1 MEYIDLTLTLYGCL
15 ILLAVIVESVVQGL
29 RKGKVTKWVFGNVPP
44 ICLSV
49 ALSLLFTIPFR
60 LQFFNIMF
68 SAMQAVIPWWLDSF
82 CLALVISRGGTWIH
96 EKANDLGMNRNPDGS
111 RIRR

>member
-29 RKGKVTKWVFGNVPP
+29 RKGKITGWLFNDIPP
-44 ICLSV
+44 IFLSHV
-49 ALSLLFTIPFR
+49 LSLSLTVPFR

-68 SAMQAVIPWWLDSF
+68 SAMMARIPWMLDSI

-111 RIRR
+111 RIKM